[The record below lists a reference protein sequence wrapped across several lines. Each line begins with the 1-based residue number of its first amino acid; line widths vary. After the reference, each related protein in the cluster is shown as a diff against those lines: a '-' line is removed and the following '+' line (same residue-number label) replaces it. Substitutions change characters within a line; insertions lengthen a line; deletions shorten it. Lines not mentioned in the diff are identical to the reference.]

1 MSVTASLAQPT
12 HAFSSETNDT
22 RFAAQQVVGSRA
34 APRWFQ
40 VEKSGNRVP
49 GKLGVSAARGAYHH
63 DLSVVLDS
71 QRPCS
76 VNASGETRE
85 HDAISAERVSR
96 VPSSRKLA
104 KTQIPAARSDD
115 DRDPAEF
122 LSEALQRST
131 RGVAGPDEPV

>member
-1 MSVTASLAQPT
+1 
-12 HAFSSETNDT
+12 
-22 RFAAQQVVGSRA
+22 
-34 APRWFQ
+34 

-85 HDAISAERVSR
+85 HDAISAERGIEGAILQEAR
-96 VPSSRKLA
+96 